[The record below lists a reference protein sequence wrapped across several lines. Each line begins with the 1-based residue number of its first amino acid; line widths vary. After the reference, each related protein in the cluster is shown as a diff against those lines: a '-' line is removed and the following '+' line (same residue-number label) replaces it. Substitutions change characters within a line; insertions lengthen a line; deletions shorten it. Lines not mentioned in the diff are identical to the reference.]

1 MANKAK
7 NKKSNVKV
15 NRNKKKVQ
23 VRKTRGTA
31 LTIALVLIVVHSILA
46 AILYSGLSNAPEVQ
60 RPWILSLMVL
70 HSLLNIAAAVGIFYW
85 KTWGMYVYAAS
96 AIIALVVGLV
106 SIGAWS
112 VFYMVLPVAILG
124 WLLRTKWD
132 YFE

>member
-1 MANKAK
+1 MSNKSK
-7 NKKSNVKV
+7 NKKSTSRASGKS
-15 NRNKKKVQ
+15 KVQ
-23 VRKTRGTA
+23 VKKNRGTA
-31 LTIALVLIVVHSILA
+31 LTIALVVVIIHSLLA
-46 AILYSGLSNAPEVQ
+46 AVLFYGLSNAPEVQ
-60 RPWILSLMVL
+60 RPWILGLMVL
-70 HSLLNIAAAVGIFYW
+70 HFLLNILAAIGIFYW
-85 KTWGMYVYAAS
+85 KTWGLYVYAGS